1 MNFINSK
8 KMETFLTLKD
18 FIIIFYFYNYQFIK
32 IFNNT
37 SNQIVIYCLISF
49 WLLIKYILG
58 QYEKKDN
65 FNSREIIISFI
76 CNSLIFILAN
86 IIYFLINLITEGV
99 LLDSQ
104 KLIFFFH
111 TSVKITFFSFSFDTL
126 IYFIFNKKLKIKPSW
141 LVLSSDETYTYLLN
155 LSRKLKFSLKHT
167 NLENVSTD
175 LKVGKYKGIIID
187 QNYFLN
193 KEIIHIIS
201 SLKSK
206 GITIINPLNWCD
218 KYLHKCPSSSI
229 SQDEILN
236 LQEISNKNLVQL
248 RIKRFND
255 VFISLILLII
265 LSPIFLTIFI
275 FIFFIDGK
283 PIFYSQQRTG
293 INNRLFW
300 ISKFRTMIV
309 NAEQD
314 GPQWSTKND
323 PRITKFGK
331 FLRKYRLDELPQ
343 LISVIKGEMSLI
355 GPRPERPEME
365 TFLKEKIPHYDIR
378 NFVKPGISGWAQVNF
393 HYGANIEDS
402 NNKLSYDIY
411 YIRNFSLALD
421 LIILFKTLKI
431 IFNGR
436 GFQPKN

>member
-8 KMETFLTLKD
+8 KIETFLTLKD

-32 IFNNT
+32 VFNNT

-58 QYEKKDN
+58 QYERKDN
-65 FNSREIIISFI
+65 FNSREILISFLS
-76 CNSLIFILAN
+76 NSIIFILAN

-111 TSVKITFFSFSFDTL
+111 TSVKITLYSFTFDTL
-126 IYFIFNKKLKIKPSW
+126 IYFIFNKKLKKKPSW
-141 LVLSSDETYTYLLN
+141 LVLSSDKTYEFLLN
-155 LSRKLKFSLKHT
+155 LSRGPKFSLKHT
-167 NLENVSTD
+167 NVDNISAD
-175 LKVGKYKGIIID
+175 LKGGKYKGIIID
-187 QNYFLN
+187 NSYFLN
-193 KEIIHIIS
+193 EEIMHIIS

-206 GITIINPLNWCD
+206 EITIINTLNWCD

-236 LQEISNKNLVQL
+236 LKSISNKNLVQL

-255 VFISLILLII
+255 IFISLILLLI
-265 LSPIFLTIFI
+265 LSPLFLIIFI
-275 FIFFIDGK
+275 FLLFFEGK
-283 PIFYSQQRTG
+283 PIFYSQTRTG
-293 INNRLFW
+293 INNKL
-300 ISKFRTMIV
+300 ILIYKFRTMII
-309 NAEQD
+309 NAERD
-314 GPQWSTKND
+314 GPQWSIKND
-323 PRITKFGK
+323 PRITKFGG

-355 GPRPERPEME
+355 GPRPERPEIE
-365 TFLKEKIPHYDIR
+365 SVLKEKIPHYNIR
-378 NFVKPGISGWAQVNF
+378 SFVKPGLSGWAQVNY
-393 HYGANIEDS
+393 HYGANIDDS
-402 NNKLSYDIY
+402 INKLSYDIY
-411 YIRNFSLALD
+411 YVRNFSLALD

-431 IFNGR
+431 IFQAKGSK
-436 GFQPKN
+436 PKN

>member
-8 KMETFLTLKD
+8 KMETFLILKD

-76 CNSLIFILAN
+76 CNSFIFILAN
-86 IIYFLINLITEGV
+86 IIYFLINLVTEGV

-111 TSVKITFFSFSFDTL
+111 TSVKITLLSFSFDTL

-141 LVLSSDETYTYLLN
+141 LVLSSDDTYNYLLN

-167 NLENVSTD
+167 NLENISAD
-175 LKVGKYKGIIID
+175 LQLGKYKGIIID

-218 KYLHKCPSSSI
+218 KYLYKCPSSSI
-229 SQDEILN
+229 TQDEILN

-255 VFISLILLII
+255 VFISLILLIT

-275 FIFFIDGK
+275 FIFFIEGK
-283 PIFYSQQRTG
+283 PILYSQKRTG
-293 INNRLFW
+293 INNKLFW

-323 PRITKFGK
+323 PRITRFGK

-402 NNKLSYDIY
+402 INKLSYDIY

-436 GFQPKN
+436 GSQPKN